1 MRTWYR
7 APAVAAI
14 VPGMFAA
21 YAARIDADDPLSALE
36 LGELPEPEAR
46 EGWSIVTVRAATLNH
61 HDLWSLRGV
70 GLPAE
75 RLPMILGCDAA
86 GVDEHGNEVVVHSVI
101 GQSGHG
107 VRPDEP
113 RSILT
118 ERYQGTFAARVA
130 VPTWN
135 LLPKPPELTFEQAA
149 CLPTAWL
156 TAYRMLFTNAGVKPG
171 DTVLVQ
177 GAGGGVSTA
186 LVVLAKAAGLRVW
199 VTGRDEAKRAR
210 AVGLG
215 ADAAFA
221 SGARLPERV
230 DAVMETVGAATWSH
244 SVKSLR
250 PGGTIVISGATS
262 GPSPKAAELNR
273 IFFLELR
280 VVGSTMG
287 TKEELA
293 GLLALCANSGVR
305 PVIDS
310 VLPLAGAR
318 DGFARLA
325 GGDVFGKVV
334 LTP

>member
-1 MRTWYR
+1 
-7 APAVAAI
+7 
-14 VPGMFAA
+14 MFAA

-36 LGELPEPEAR
+36 LGELPEPQVR
-46 EGWSIVTVRAATLNH
+46 PGWSVVTVRAATLNH

-86 GVDEHGNEVVVHSVI
+86 GVDEHGNEVVIHSVI

-107 VRPDEP
+107 VGPDEP
-113 RSILT
+113 RSMLS
-118 ERYQGTFAARVA
+118 ERYQGTFAERVA

-135 LLPKPPELTFEQAA
+135 LLPKPAELTFEQAA

-156 TAYRMLFTNAGVKPG
+156 TAYRMLFTKAGVKPG

-210 AVGLG
+210 AVELG
-215 ADAAFA
+215 ADAAFE

-244 SVKSLR
+244 SVKALKA
-250 PGGTIVISGATS
+250 GGTIVISGATS
-262 GPSPKAAELNR
+262 GFNPPATELNR
-273 IFFLELR
+273 IFFLELN
-280 VVGSTMG
+280 VAGATMG
-287 TKEELA
+287 TRDELA
-293 GLLALCANSGVR
+293 GLLSLCVNTGIR

-310 VLPLAGAR
+310 VYPLTEAR
-318 DGFARLA
+318 DAFARLA
-325 GGDVFGKVV
+325 KGDVFGKLV
-334 LTP
+334 LTR